1 MGKIINGTDV
11 WYLNAVKKIYISDLT
26 VDGTHK
32 RPTTNGK
39 IVFDCE
45 SAVFK
50 NINLTKEC
58 TVYNVFD

>member
-26 VDGTHK
+26 VDGTK
-32 RPTTNGK
+32 NPATNGK

-50 NINLTKEC
+50 NISLTKEC
-58 TVYNVFD
+58 TVYNVFE